1 MLFINVLLML
11 DIHFWFCTSLVWYLP
26 PLLLC
31 RCGRSFKLQPQ
42 VQVYSSL
49 FLRSSFFKVY
59 FYFLSVVCLYFLGF
73 LLLYIFYMLIM
84 LVVCLCAGLAFH
96 ISAIFSQ
103 IIIFS
108 KLQTF
113 CMMERRSKLF
123 VIINACNFWDLIFI
137 AWILNLNRTHI
148 LAKRRFFYFHFF
160 TLCNFLV
167 ENVVRWK
174 WKYYWGKVC

>member
-73 LLLYIFYMLIM
+73 FVVVYILYVNYVSCLFVCRVGFSYFCNFFPNYYIF
-84 LVVCLCAGLAFH
+84 
-96 ISAIFSQ
+96 Q
-103 IIIFS
+103 I
-108 KLQTF
+108 T
-113 CMMERRSKLF
+113 
-123 VIINACNFWDLIFI
+123 
-137 AWILNLNRTHI
+137 
-148 LAKRRFFYFHFF
+148 
-160 TLCNFLV
+160 NFLYDGEKKQV
-167 ENVVRWK
+167 ICHYK
-174 WKYYWGKVC
+174 CLQFLGFDFHSLDTKLK